1 MAAYCSRAPS
11 GCLNRS
17 TSSTRTSV
25 RSAIIGM
32 ASMASAKAWG
42 VQSSAEKR
50 WQLNSPAGPSAIFF
64 VMRST

>member
-1 MAAYCSRAPS
+1 MF
-11 GCLNRS
+11 
-17 TSSTRTSV
+17 
-25 RSAIIGM
+25 IGM
-32 ASMASAKAWG
+32 ASMASARAWG